1 MTKEKIA
8 FVEVAELNVVRE
20 LIQKLKREEQR
31 LQALRTKAEN
41 IVPILDG
48 LPHAKTAQSKVE
60 RLALKIIES
69 EQLIEVLQAEIIR
82 AKTRLIDLILERV
95 EEPAFQTL
103 LVLRYVECLSFRE
116 TARRMHYCLR
126 NIFQLHDRA
135 KDFLH
140 KVKHSETLAT

>member
-31 LQALRTKAEN
+31 LQALRTNAEN

-69 EQLIEVLQAEIIR
+69 
-82 AKTRLIDLILERV
+82 
-95 EEPAFQTL
+95 
-103 LVLRYVECLSFRE
+103 
-116 TARRMHYCLR
+116 
-126 NIFQLHDRA
+126 
-135 KDFLH
+135 
-140 KVKHSETLAT
+140 

>member
-1 MTKEKIA
+1 MENEKN
-8 FVEVAELNVVRE
+8 FPEENSELNVVRE
-20 LIQKLKREEQR
+20 LVQKLKREEQR
-31 LQALRTKAEN
+31 LQALRTNAEN

-69 EQLIEVLQAEIIR
+69 ENLVEELQAEILR
-82 AKTRLIDLILERV
+82 AKTKLIDFILERV
-95 EEPAFQTL
+95 EEPNSQTL

-126 NIFQLHDRA
+126 NIFLLHDDA
-135 KDFLH
+135 KEFLH
-140 KVKHSETLAT
+140 KAEHSETH